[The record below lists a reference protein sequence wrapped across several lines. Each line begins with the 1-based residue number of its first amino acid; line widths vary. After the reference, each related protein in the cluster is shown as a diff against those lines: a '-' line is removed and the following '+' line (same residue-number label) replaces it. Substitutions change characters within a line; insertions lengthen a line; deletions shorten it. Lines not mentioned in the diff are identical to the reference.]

1 MKHAVCLAM
10 TLAVWA
16 AAAAEPPAGLLE
28 LLVGEYNN
36 NEQVWQQ
43 SLDDITPVAR
53 VHWRFERLGDDRVG
67 VARGSGQSSP
77 PQPGWALAFDGN
89 VASVA
94 AVDGAELACSYRWIE
109 APGGYAGVVDDRR
122 GCPAVF
128 PATWE
133 LTPDHLVATYAADD
147 GGAVHRA
154 RRVTRYGGWIAFQKR
169 RIDPTA
175 ADDDF
180 ILMRDLALHD
190 EGFVVSIADGGK
202 PAGYAVELVRL
213 TYQTTRTAVLKLGVV
228 DESTGETV
236 SYSWAE
242 PGAERIGINLRWVQ
256 AGMTRT
262 P

>member
-1 MKHAVCLAM
+1 MKHAVALAM

-16 AAAAEPPAGLLE
+16 AAAEEPPAGLLE

-43 SLDDITPVAR
+43 SLDGITPVAR

-67 VARGSGQSSP
+67 VSRGSGQSAP
-77 PQPGWALAFDGN
+77 PQLAWTLAFDGN

-94 AVDGAELACSYRWIE
+94 AVDGTEPACSYRWRE
-109 APGGYAGVVDDRR
+109 QPGGYAAVVDD
-122 GCPAVF
+122 GSDCPAEF
-128 PATWE
+128 PAAWK
-133 LTPDHLVATYAADD
+133 LTPDHLAATYAADA
-147 GGAVHRA
+147 GGVVHRA
-154 RRVTRYGGWIAFQKR
+154 RRATPYTGWIAFQKR

-180 ILMRDLALHD
+180 ILMRDLDLHD
-190 EGFVVSIADGGK
+190 EGFVVSIVDGGE

-213 TYQTTRTAVLKLGVV
+213 TYQNTRTAVLKLGIV

-256 AGMTRT
+256 AGVTRS